1 MAKNTSN
8 ALTDTAKETLRYAL
22 WAIPV
27 GGMVG
32 LASAFFLWL
41 LDAATTTREANPL
54 VVAALPMAGL
64 LIAHVYTRYG
74 ASERAGNDRVISEFV
89 APRQPL
95 RLRMAPMVL
104 FATVLTHLVGG
115 SAGREGTAVQMGASL
130 ADQFARRAR
139 LKLPNR
145 KLLLQMGVA
154 AGFGAVFGTP
164 IAGAIFALEVL
175 SDKRVYWRGLL
186 PAFAAGA
193 IGHFACIGVGILHS
207 KFTVVNY
214 PKLSLETVGWLLLAA
229 LAFGFAAR
237 MYNVLLPYLS
247 RRFTLWVHN
256 PRWRAA
262 AGGALLAVV
271 FLSLDASHYMG
282 LGVPVIED
290 AFVNVRPWHDFIAKL
305 VLTAFTLAV
314 GFKGGEVT
322 PLFFIGVT
330 LGSALSTVI
339 PLPLDFLAA
348 IGFVAVFAGATN
360 APLACTAMALELF
373 GFRGAGFYLV
383 ATVVAFAAVG
393 KTGIYKTPA
402 GRFIHP
408 LLGWMKR

>member
-1 MAKNTSN
+1 MARNSSK
-8 ALTDTAKETLRYAL
+8 ALIDTTKETLRYTL

-27 GGMVG
+27 GTLIG

-54 VVAALPMAGL
+54 VVAALPVAGL
-64 LIAHVYTRYG
+64 LIAHVYTRFG
-74 ASERAGNDRVISEFV
+74 AFERAGNDRVISEFV
-89 APRQPL
+89 APSQPL

-130 ADQFARRAR
+130 ADQFTRRTA

-164 IAGAIFALEVL
+164 IAGAVFALEVL
-175 SDKRVYWRGLL
+175 SDKRVHWRGLL

-193 IGHFACIGVGILHS
+193 FGHFACIGVGIEH
-207 KFTVVNY
+207 TVYSVLEL
-214 PKLSLETVGWLLLAA
+214 PKPGLASIGWLVAAAIAFGLAA
-229 LAFGFAAR
+229 RL
-237 MYNVLLPYLS
+237 YNVLLPFFTQ
-247 RRFTLWVHN
+247 RFAAWM
-256 PRWRAA
+256 PRPQWRAA
-262 AGGALLAVV
+262 IGGAALAALFFSV
-271 FLSLDASHYMG
+271 DAFDYMG

-322 PLFFIGVT
+322 PLFFIGAT

-339 PLPLDFLAA
+339 PLPIDFLAA
-348 IGFVAVFAGATN
+348 AGFVAVFAGATN
-360 APLACTAMALELF
+360 APLACTAMAIELF
-373 GFRGAGFYLV
+373 GFRGAGFYLT
-383 ATVVAFAAVG
+383 ATLIAFVSVG
-393 KTGIYKTPA
+393 RTGIYSTPS